1 MHYKT
6 LKVVSSNLKKYFYKC
21 LYFTGQ
27 VGAFGQKYVPKKKT
41 RMVTKLSTKYSIRLK
56 CLFPT
61 GASTNWPQIGL
72 KILTIIKFIGNFV
85 RKFEIGILTDST

>member
-41 RMVTKLSTKYSIRLK
+41 QNGDEIIYKIFDQIKMFISNWCINQL
-56 CLFPT
+56 
-61 GASTNWPQIGL
+61 ASNWPQN
-72 KILTIIKFIGNFV
+72 TYNNQV
-85 RKFEIGILTDST
+85 YC